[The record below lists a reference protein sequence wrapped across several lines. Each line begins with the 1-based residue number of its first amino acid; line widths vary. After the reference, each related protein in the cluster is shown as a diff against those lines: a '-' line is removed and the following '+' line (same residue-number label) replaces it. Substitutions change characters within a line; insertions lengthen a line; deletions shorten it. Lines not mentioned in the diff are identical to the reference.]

1 MLGEAAWLLLGSCLA
16 AVGFFGRVLSWLITW
31 LVAMCGAVVEWVWLC
46 WCIWFVAE
54 GELVTLASLLCC
66 CALVCMCRV
75 AAEWVWL
82 CWCVWFVAS
91 GLQVSFSLSY
101 TLDRLEGS
109 ADLVTWFAEGWF
121 GLCW

>member
-1 MLGEAAWLLLGSCLA
+1 ME
-16 AVGFFGRVLSWLITW
+16 I
-31 LVAMCGAVVEWVWLC
+31 VEWVWLF
-46 WCIWFVAE
+46 WCIWFLAE
-54 GELVTLASLLCC
+54 GEEVTLTSLLCC

-109 ADLVTWFAEGWF
+109 ADLVTWLPDVGH
-121 GLCW
+121 LVT